1 MSKDNASL
9 QAKAHAKVWTFEAKA
24 IGSEAKATDQD
35 HNNLTLRPKG
45 SLEDY
50 SIFSVVEY

>member
-1 MSKDNASL
+1 MSKDNAAL
-9 QAKAHAKVWTFEAKA
+9 QDKAHAKVWTFEANA

-35 HNNLTLRPKG
+35 HNNLALRPKP

-50 SIFSVVEY
+50 TAA